1 MKRALVLFGNE
12 IERENMVDSAIYLE
26 KEFGFKIYP
35 LYIKDMAREKLMAAT
50 DGLMVAGRAPFMV
63 QGWDEIE
70 KGEIES
76 IQKLLKDKGVASE
89 LKIDL
94 GIVPEIVTEHM
105 KRCDILIMG
114 RNDILTENE
123 VNILKGNYKSIILIG
138 EKPLSSMK
146 NIVIGN
152 DNGVKVNRSCYHF
165 INLFPEIKDFSSFV
179 INKEI
184 EENIL
189 VEYLQEHGKNII
201 HEELTTNN
209 YDDILA
215 KMDSADLFIMGNL
228 SRSYF
233 FEKIIGKNG
242 IKLLEKGKAPIFIG

>member
-12 IERENMVDSAIYLE
+12 IERENLINSAIYLQ

-35 LYIKDMAREKLMAAT
+35 LYIKDMAREKLMATT

-63 QGWDEIE
+63 QGWDDIE
-70 KGEIES
+70 RGEIES
-76 IQKLLKDKGVASE
+76 IKNLLKAKNVNTE
-89 LKIDL
+89 LKVDIGL
-94 GIVPEIVTEHM
+94 VPEIVTEHM
-105 KRCDILIMG
+105 KRCDLLIMG

-123 VNILKGNYKSIILIG
+123 VNILKGNYKSILLIG
-138 EKPLSSMK
+138 EKPLSSMQ
-146 NIVIGN
+146 NILIGN

-165 INLFPEIKDFSSFV
+165 MTTFPEINNFSSFV

-189 VEYLQEHGKNII
+189 VEYLKEHGKNIV

-209 YDDILA
+209 YEEVLKKVDE
-215 KMDSADLFIMGNL
+215 ADLFIMGNL

>member
-12 IERENMVDSAIYLE
+12 IERENLIDSAVYLE

-35 LYIKDMAREKLMAAT
+35 LYIKDMSREKLLTTT
-50 DGLMVAGRAPFMV
+50 DGFMMAGRAPV
-63 QGWDEIE
+63 ISQGWDEVE

-76 IQKLLKDKGVASE
+76 IKKLLKEKGVASE
-89 LKIDL
+89 LVIDIGL
-94 GIVPEIVTEHM
+94 VPEIVTEHM

-114 RNDILTENE
+114 KNDILNENE
-123 VNILKGNYKSIILIG
+123 VSILKGNYKSIFLIG
-138 EKPLSSMK
+138 EKPLSHMN
-146 NIVIGN
+146 NIVIAN
-152 DNGVKVNRSCYHF
+152 DNGVKINRSCYHF
-165 INLFPEIKDFSSFV
+165 INIFPHINEFSSFA

-189 VEYLQEHGKNII
+189 IEYLEEHNKKIK
-201 HEELTTNN
+201 HEELVTNN
-209 YDDILA
+209 FEDIL
-215 KMDSADLFIMGNL
+215 KKVDGADLLIMGNL

>member
-12 IERENMVDSAIYLE
+12 IERENLINSAIYLQ

-35 LYIKDMAREKLMAAT
+35 LYVKDMAREKLMAST

-63 QGWDEIE
+63 QGWDDIE
-70 KGEIES
+70 RGEIES
-76 IQKLLKDKGVASE
+76 IKNLLKAKNVDTE
-89 LKIDL
+89 LKVDIGL
-94 GIVPEIVTEHM
+94 VPEIVTEHM
-105 KRCDILIMG
+105 KRCDLLIMG

-123 VNILKGNYKSIILIG
+123 VNILKGNYKSILLIG
-138 EKPLSSMK
+138 EKPLSSMQ
-146 NIVIGN
+146 NILIGN

-165 INLFPEIKDFSSFV
+165 MTTFPEINNFSSFV

-189 VEYLQEHGKNII
+189 VEYLKEHGKNIV

-209 YDDILA
+209 YEEVLKKVDE
-215 KMDSADLFIMGNL
+215 ADLFIMGNL

>member
-12 IERENMVDSAIYLE
+12 IERENLINSAIYLQ

-35 LYIKDMAREKLMAAT
+35 LYIKDMAREKLMAST

-63 QGWDEIE
+63 QGWDDIE
-70 KGEIES
+70 RGEIES
-76 IQKLLKDKGVASE
+76 IKNLLKAKNVDTE
-89 LKIDL
+89 LKVDIGL
-94 GIVPEIVTEHM
+94 VPEIVTEHM
-105 KRCDILIMG
+105 KRCDLLIMG

-123 VNILKGNYKSIILIG
+123 VNILKGNYKSILLIG
-138 EKPLSSMK
+138 EKPLSSMQ
-146 NIVIGN
+146 NILIGN

-165 INLFPEIKDFSSFV
+165 MTTFPEINNFSSFV

-189 VEYLQEHGKNII
+189 VEYLKEHGKNIV

-209 YDDILA
+209 YEEVLKKVDE
-215 KMDSADLFIMGNL
+215 ADLFIMGNL

>member
-1 MKRALVLFGNE
+1 MRKALVLFGNE
-12 IERENMVDSAIYLE
+12 IERENLINSAIYLE
-26 KEFGFKIYP
+26 KEFNFKIYP
-35 LYIKDMAREKLMAAT
+35 LYVKDMSREKLMATT

-63 QGWDEIE
+63 QGWSEIE
-70 KGEIES
+70 NGEIES
-76 IQKLLKDKGVASE
+76 IEKLLKEKNINSE
-89 LKIDL
+89 LKIDIGL
-94 GIVPEIVTEHM
+94 VSEVVTEHM
-105 KRCDILIMG
+105 KSCDILIMG

-123 VNILKGNYKSIILIG
+123 VNILKGNYKSILLIG
-138 EKPLSSMK
+138 EKPLTSMK
-146 NIVIGN
+146 KIIIGN

-165 INLFPEIKDFSSFV
+165 INLFPEIEDFSSIA

-184 EENIL
+184 EENTL
-189 VEYLQEHGKNII
+189 VEYLKEHNKNIV

-209 YDDILA
+209 YEDVLKRVDE
-215 KMDSADLFIMGNL
+215 ADLFIMGNL

>member
-12 IERENMVDSAIYLE
+12 IERENLINSAIYLQ

-35 LYIKDMAREKLMAAT
+35 LYIKDMAREKLMATT

-63 QGWDEIE
+63 QGWDDIE
-70 KGEIES
+70 RGEIES
-76 IQKLLKDKGVASE
+76 IKNLLKAKNVDTE
-89 LKIDL
+89 LKVDIGL
-94 GIVPEIVTEHM
+94 VPEIVTEHM
-105 KRCDILIMG
+105 KRCDLLIMG

-123 VNILKGNYKSIILIG
+123 VNILKGNYKSILLIG
-138 EKPLSSMK
+138 EKPLSSMQ
-146 NIVIGN
+146 NILIGN

-165 INLFPEIKDFSSFV
+165 MTTFPEINNFSSFV

-189 VEYLQEHGKNII
+189 VEYLKEHGKNIV

-209 YDDILA
+209 YEEVLKKVDE
-215 KMDSADLFIMGNL
+215 ADLFIMGNL

>member
-1 MKRALVLFGNE
+1 MRRALVLFGNE
-12 IERENMVDSAIYLE
+12 IERENLINSAIYLQ

-35 LYIKDMAREKLMAAT
+35 LYIKDMAREKLMATT

-63 QGWDEIE
+63 QGWDDIE
-70 KGEIES
+70 RGEIES
-76 IQKLLKDKGVASE
+76 IKNLLKAKNVDTE
-89 LKIDL
+89 LKVDIGL
-94 GIVPEIVTEHM
+94 VPEIVTEHM
-105 KRCDILIMG
+105 KRCDLLIMG

-123 VNILKGNYKSIILIG
+123 VNILKGNYKSILLIG
-138 EKPLSSMK
+138 EKPLSSMQ
-146 NIVIGN
+146 NILIGN

-165 INLFPEIKDFSSFV
+165 MTTFPEINNFSSFV

-189 VEYLQEHGKNII
+189 VEYLKEHGKNIV

-209 YDDILA
+209 YEEVLKKVDE
-215 KMDSADLFIMGNL
+215 ADLFIMGNL

>member
-12 IERENMVDSAIYLE
+12 IERENLINSAIYLQ

-35 LYIKDMAREKLMAAT
+35 LYVKDMAREKLMATT

-76 IQKLLKDKGVASE
+76 IKNLLKVKNIDVE
-89 LKIDL
+89 LKIDIGL
-94 GIVPEIVTEHM
+94 VPEVVTEHM
-105 KRCDILIMG
+105 KRCDLLIMG

-123 VNILKGNYKSIILIG
+123 VNILKGNYKSILLIG
-138 EKPLSSMK
+138 EKTLSSMQ
-146 NIVIGN
+146 NILIGN

-165 INLFPEIKDFSSFV
+165 MTTFPEINNFSSFV

-189 VEYLQEHGKNII
+189 VEYLKEHGKNIV

-209 YDDILA
+209 YEEVLKKVDE
-215 KMDSADLFIMGNL
+215 ADLFIMGNL

>member
-12 IERENMVDSAIYLE
+12 IERENLINSAIYLQ

-35 LYIKDMAREKLMAAT
+35 LYVKDMAREKLMATT

-76 IQKLLKDKGVASE
+76 IKNLLKVKNVDTE
-89 LKIDL
+89 LKIDIGL
-94 GIVPEIVTEHM
+94 VPEVVTEHM
-105 KRCDILIMG
+105 KRCDLLIMG

-123 VNILKGNYKSIILIG
+123 VNILKGNYKSILLIG
-138 EKPLSSMK
+138 EKPLSSMQ
-146 NIVIGN
+146 NILIGN

-165 INLFPEIKDFSSFV
+165 ITTFPEINNFSSFV

-189 VEYLQEHGKNII
+189 VEYLKEHGKNII

-209 YDDILA
+209 YEDVLKKVDE
-215 KMDSADLFIMGNL
+215 ADLFIMGNL